1 MTISNMKTISV
12 TLDEDLLQR
21 VDREVRSAKQT
32 RSQLFR
38 IVLRDWLTSRRRRR
52 LAAEDRA
59 GYERQPVGVGE
70 FAGLIAAQAFEDEDE
85 S

>member
-1 MTISNMKTISV
+1 MKTISI

-32 RSQLFR
+32 RSELFR
-38 IVLRDWLTSRRRRR
+38 VVLRDWLATRRRRK

-59 GYERQPVGVGE
+59 GYEKRPVGAGE
-70 FAGLIAAQAFEDEDE
+70 FSGLIAAQVFDDEDE

>member
-1 MTISNMKTISV
+1 MKTISV

-32 RSQLFR
+32 RSALFR
-38 IVLRDWLTSRRRRR
+38 IVLRDWLATRRRRR

-59 GYERQPVGVGE
+59 GYDEHPVGAGE
-70 FAGLIAAQAFEDEDE
+70 FAGLIAAQALEEAVE

>member
-1 MTISNMKTISV
+1 MKTISI
-12 TLDEDLLQR
+12 TLDEELLQR

-32 RSQLFR
+32 RSELFR
-38 IVLRDWLTSRRRRR
+38 IVLRDWLATRRRRR

-59 GYERQPVGVGE
+59 GYEKRPVANGE
-70 FAGLIAAQAFEDEDE
+70 FAGLIAAQALEDEED

>member
-1 MTISNMKTISV
+1 MKTISI
-12 TLDEDLLQR
+12 TLDEELLQR

-32 RSQLFR
+32 RSELFR
-38 IVLRDWLTSRRRRR
+38 VVLRDWLATRRRRR

-59 GYERQPVGVGE
+59 GYEKRPVGNGE
-70 FAGLIAAQAFEDEDE
+70 FAGLIAAQALENEDD

>member
-1 MTISNMKTISV
+1 MRTISV

-32 RSQLFR
+32 RSELFR
-38 IVLRDWLTSRRRRR
+38 IVLRDWLATRRRRK

-59 GYERQPVGVGE
+59 GYETHPVRDGE
-70 FAGLIAAQAFEDEDE
+70 FAGLIAAQTLADEDE

>member
-1 MTISNMKTISV
+1 MRTISV

-21 VDREVRSAKQT
+21 VDREVRSSKQT
-32 RSQLFR
+32 RSELFR
-38 IVLRDWLTSRRRRR
+38 IVLRDWLATRRRRK

-59 GYERQPVGVGE
+59 GYERQPVGAGE
-70 FAGLIAAQAFEDEDE
+70 FSGLMAAQTLDDEDE

>member
-1 MTISNMKTISV
+1 MKTISV
-12 TLDEDLLQR
+12 SLDEDLLRR

-59 GYERQPVGVGE
+59 GYERQPVGAGE
-70 FAGLIAAQAFEDEDE
+70 FSGLIGAQAFDDEDE

>member
-1 MTISNMKTISV
+1 MTLHNMKTISV

-21 VDREVRSAKQT
+21 VDRQVRSAKQT
-32 RSQLFR
+32 RSELFR
-38 IVLRDWLTSRRRRR
+38 IVLRDWLATRRRRR

-59 GYERQPVGVGE
+59 GYDEHPVGAGE
-70 FAGLIAAQAFEDEDE
+70 FAGLIAAQALEEAVE

>member
-1 MTISNMKTISV
+1 MRTISI
-12 TLDEDLLQR
+12 TLDEELLQR

-32 RSQLFR
+32 RSELFR
-38 IVLRDWLTSRRRRR
+38 LVLRDWLATRRRRK

-59 GYERQPVGVGE
+59 AYEKRPVGGGE
-70 FAGLIAAQAFEDEDE
+70 FAGLVAAQALEDEDE